1 MILVRANC
9 VGKVCVFEF
18 GKKFK
23 SWSMAV
29 ICAWK
34 RFGFDKISMFV
45 GTISKIV
52 ACIAVVAEF
61 VAREGLGVG
70 CGEVGIGGDGRVE
83 GDGVGRGGCGVA
95 EGVAAFVWTTCGCCT
110 FITAALSHGPY

>member
-34 RFGFDKISMFV
+34 RFGFDKISVFV

-61 VAREGLGVG
+61 VAREGSGVG
-70 CGEVGIGGDGRVE
+70 CGDVGIGGDGRVE
-83 GDGVGRGGCGVA
+83 GDGVSRGGCGVA
-95 EGVAAFVWTTCGCCT
+95 EGVAAFVWTTCGYCT